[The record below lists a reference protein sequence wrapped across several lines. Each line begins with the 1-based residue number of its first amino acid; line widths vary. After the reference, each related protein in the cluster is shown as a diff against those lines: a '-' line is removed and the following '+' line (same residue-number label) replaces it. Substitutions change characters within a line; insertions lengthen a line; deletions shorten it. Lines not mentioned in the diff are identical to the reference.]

1 MIMPK
6 VSVLRI
12 GHRVGRDPRISTHC
26 GLAARALGADE
37 IIYSGEHDEKLLNG
51 INSTAERWG
60 GSFSA
65 RFEPEWKKCILSYR
79 KKGYTIVHM
88 TMYGMPLQSVVKK
101 IAKKKI
107 LVVVGGEKVP
117 PEVYQLSDYN
127 IAVTNQPHSEIA
139 ALAVFLHEYFQGKEK
154 KFRGKLR
161 IVPQERGKKVLE
173 VKGKG

>member
-37 IIYSGEHDEKLLNG
+37 IIYSGEHDENLIDNIKG
-51 INSTAERWG
+51 TAERWG
-60 GSFSA
+60 GSFTA
-65 RFEPEWKKCILSYR
+65 RYEPEWKKCVAEYR
-79 KKGYTIVHM
+79 KKGYIIAHL
-88 TMYGMPLQSVVKK
+88 TMYGMPLQSAVKK

-107 LVVVGGEKVP
+107 LVIVGGEKVP
-117 PEVYQLSDYN
+117 PEVYQIADYN
-127 IAVTNQPHSEIA
+127 IAVTNQPHSEVA
-139 ALAVFLHEYFQGKEK
+139 ALAVFLHECFQGKER

-173 VKGKG
+173 K